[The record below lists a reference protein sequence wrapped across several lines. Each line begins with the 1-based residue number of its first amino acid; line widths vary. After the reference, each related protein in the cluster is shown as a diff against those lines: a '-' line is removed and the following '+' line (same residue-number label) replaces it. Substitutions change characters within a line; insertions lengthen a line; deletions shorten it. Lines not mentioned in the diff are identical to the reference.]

1 MKIPMNIEKFV
12 ARRKALKLSQMT
24 LCKGICT
31 QATLSKF
38 ERNGRIP
45 SLSILHRLCDRMGM
59 TVDELNQDPA
69 PSIVIIRKQ
78 LNTIERDLMME
89 NYLKVQSALKTIDE
103 AQIPAIPL
111 RMQFFYLRGMLNAVT
126 NKKPDEVLFDFS
138 QILDELD
145 EKHQT
150 IFTQLAY
157 VGSGIT
163 YTRINQPARADFF
176 FKKAHE
182 FINAALADQENEED
196 SNNYLRILTLIFYTA
211 NYYATK
217 KNFEL
222 SDQLIQ
228 AGVDLC
234 SQYHVTYYLP
244 RLKFLAAE
252 NAVHE
257 DADKTDIHQLLDE
270 ALAFARL
277 NHNQVIELRVAA
289 LKNNGYVSNV

>member
-1 MKIPMNIEKFV
+1 MDIKKFV
-12 ARRKALKLSQMT
+12 DRRKALKLSQMK

-38 ERNGRIP
+38 ERNGRVP
-45 SLSILHRLCDRMGM
+45 SLSILNRLCARMGI
-59 TVDELNQDPA
+59 TVDELNEDPA
-69 PSIVIIRKQ
+69 SSIAAIRKR

-89 NYLKVQSALKTIDE
+89 KYLKVQAALKEIDE
-103 AQIPAIPL
+103 AQITGIPL

-176 FKKAHE
+176 FKKAHD
-182 FINAALADQENEED
+182 FIRASLKETLVNEEYAD
-196 SNNYLRILTLIFYTA
+196 YLRLLTLIFYTA
-211 NYYATK
+211 NYYANK
-217 KNFEL
+217 GNLNL
-222 SDQLIQ
+222 SDQLIDS
-228 AGVDLC
+228 GVALC
-234 SQYHVTYYLP
+234 SQNHVTYYLP

-252 NAVHE
+252 NAVQE
-257 DADKTDIHQLLDE
+257 KADRSDIQRLLSE

-289 LKNNGYVSNV
+289 LKKGYVSRV

>member
-1 MKIPMNIEKFV
+1 MDIKKFV
-12 ARRKALKLSQMT
+12 DRRKALKLSQMK

-38 ERNGRIP
+38 ERNGRVP
-45 SLSILHRLCDRMGM
+45 SLSILNRLCARMGI
-59 TVDELNQDPA
+59 TVDELNEDPA
-69 PSIVIIRKQ
+69 SSIAAIRKR
-78 LNTIERDLMME
+78 LNIIERDLMME
-89 NYLKVQSALKTIDE
+89 KYLKVQAALKEIDE
-103 AQIPAIPL
+103 AQITGIPL

-176 FKKAHE
+176 FKKAHD
-182 FINAALADQENEED
+182 FIRASLKETLVNEEYAD
-196 SNNYLRILTLIFYTA
+196 YLRLLTLIFYTA
-211 NYYATK
+211 NYYANK
-217 KNFEL
+217 GNLNL
-222 SDQLIQ
+222 SDQLIDS
-228 AGVDLC
+228 GVALC
-234 SQYHVTYYLP
+234 SQNHVTYYLP

-252 NAVHE
+252 NAVQE
-257 DADKTDIHQLLDE
+257 KADRSDIQRLLSE

-289 LKNNGYVSNV
+289 LKKGYVSRV

>member
-1 MKIPMNIEKFV
+1 MDIKKFV
-12 ARRKALKLSQMT
+12 DRRKALKLSQMK

-38 ERNGRIP
+38 ERNGRVP
-45 SLSILHRLCDRMGM
+45 SLSILNRLCARMGI
-59 TVDELNQDPA
+59 TVDELNEDPA
-69 PSIVIIRKQ
+69 SSIAAIRKR

-89 NYLKVQSALKTIDE
+89 KYLKVQTALKEIDE
-103 AQIPAIPL
+103 AQITGIPL

-176 FKKAHE
+176 FKKAHD
-182 FINAALADQENEED
+182 FIRASLKETLVNEEYAD
-196 SNNYLRILTLIFYTA
+196 YLRLLTLIFYTA
-211 NYYATK
+211 NYYANK
-217 KNFEL
+217 GNLNL
-222 SDQLIQ
+222 SDQLIDS
-228 AGVDLC
+228 GVALC
-234 SQYHVTYYLP
+234 SQNHVTYYLP

-252 NAVHE
+252 NAVQE
-257 DADKTDIHQLLDE
+257 KADRSDIQRLLSE

-289 LKNNGYVSNV
+289 LKKGYVSRV

>member
-1 MKIPMNIEKFV
+1 MDIKKFV
-12 ARRKALKLSQMT
+12 DRRKALKLSQMK

-38 ERNGRIP
+38 ERNGRVP
-45 SLSILHRLCDRMGM
+45 SLSILNKLCSRMGM
-59 TVDELNQDPA
+59 TVDELNQDP
-69 PSIVIIRKQ
+69 SSSVTVIRRR
-78 LNTIERDLMME
+78 LNAIEKDLMME
-89 NYLKVQSALKTIDE
+89 NYLQVQSALKKINE
-103 AQIPAIPL
+103 AHITAIPL

-157 VGSGIT
+157 IGSGIT

-182 FINAALADQENEED
+182 FINEALKTSSDDEERHD
-196 SNNYLRILTLIFYTA
+196 NYLRLLTLIFYTA
-211 NYYATK
+211 NYYASKSNLT
-217 KNFEL
+217 L
-222 SDQLIQ
+222 SDKLLKS
-228 AGVDLC
+228 GVELC
-234 SQYHVTYYLP
+234 SQNHVTYYLP
-244 RLKFLAAE
+244 RLKFLAAQ

-257 DADKTDIHQLLDE
+257 KANEDDIRQLLDE

-289 LKNNGYVSNV
+289 LKNGYVSNV

>member
-1 MKIPMNIEKFV
+1 MDIKKFV
-12 ARRKALKLSQMT
+12 DRRKALKLSQMK

-38 ERNGRIP
+38 ERNGRVP
-45 SLSILHRLCDRMGM
+45 SLSILNRLCARMGI
-59 TVDELNQDPA
+59 TVDELNEDPA
-69 PSIVIIRKQ
+69 SSIAAIRKR
-78 LNTIERDLMME
+78 LNIIERDLMME
-89 NYLKVQSALKTIDE
+89 KYLKVQTALKEIDE
-103 AQIPAIPL
+103 AQITGIPL

-176 FKKAHE
+176 FKKAHD
-182 FINAALADQENEED
+182 FIRASLKETLVNEEYAD
-196 SNNYLRILTLIFYTA
+196 YLRLLTLIFYTA
-211 NYYATK
+211 NYYANK
-217 KNFEL
+217 GNLNL
-222 SDQLIQ
+222 SDQLIDS
-228 AGVDLC
+228 GVALC
-234 SQYHVTYYLP
+234 SQNHVTYYLP

-252 NAVHE
+252 NAVQE
-257 DADKTDIHQLLDE
+257 KADRSDIQRLLSE

-289 LKNNGYVSNV
+289 LKKGYVSRV